1 MLVKNIT
8 FEEVFS
14 VLIQYQM
21 KYNPSKYVFSIKG
34 GKFLG
39 FLVSSKRINPILKKI
54 QAILNMTPPQTV
66 NEVQCFTKRLNA
78 LNILIARL
86 GEHTFPF
93 FKTLRS
99 MTTFE
104 WTEDC
109 QKAFEELKTHLLSP
123 KILPQSRGNEDLFL
137 YLRVA
142 DLAMSSVLVMEDAG
156 VLHDAETR

>member
-1 MLVKNIT
+1 MKGYVNDMLVKNMI
-8 FEEVFS
+8 FKEVFS
-14 VLIQYQM
+14 VLIQYQI

-39 FLVSSKRINPILKKI
+39 FLVSSKRIDPILKKI

-93 FKTLRS
+93 FQDIEKH
-99 MTTFE
+99 
-104 WTEDC
+104 D
-109 QKAFEELKTHLLSP
+109 H
-123 KILPQSRGNEDLFL
+123 
-137 YLRVA
+137 LRV
-142 DLAMSSVLVMEDAG
+142 DRGLSKG
-156 VLHDAETR
+156 F